1 MRLLYLRAMADDT
14 PHSSLGETLVESAA
28 TARHRELAAE
38 HMLFQSLL
46 FMEGRNPG
54 LFDHLD
60 ASIAN
65 LGDMADDDTKDDEA
79 VREVARKFVQGLR
92 RAAG

>member
-1 MRLLYLRAMADDT
+1 MANDT
-14 PHSSLGETLVESAA
+14 HSSLGETLVENAA

-46 FMEGRNPG
+46 YMEGRNPG

-79 VREVARKFVQGLR
+79 VREVARRFVQGLR

>member
-1 MRLLYLRAMADDT
+1 MADDT
-14 PHSSLGETLVESAA
+14 PRSSLGETLVESAA

-46 FMEGRNPG
+46 YMEGRTPG
-54 LFDHLD
+54 LLDHLD
-60 ASIAN
+60 ASIVN

-79 VREVARKFVQGLR
+79 VREIARKFVQGLR